1 MGACMDKLPNPFLPH
16 PECRFVLDK
25 ARFIAD
31 LDESP
36 KFLVSPTR
44 EFLVGCG
51 LQDVLEILD
60 AH

>member
-1 MGACMDKLPNPFLPH
+1 MDKLPNPFLPH
-16 PECRFVLDK
+16 PEYRFVLDA

-44 EFLVGCG
+44 EFLIGCG
-51 LQDVLEILD
+51 LAPVLEILD

>member
-1 MGACMDKLPNPFLPH
+1 MDKLPNPFLPH
-16 PECRFVLDK
+16 SDFRFVLDK
-25 ARFIAD
+25 ARFLAD

-44 EFLVGCG
+44 EFLIGCG
-51 LQDVLEILD
+51 LAPVLEILD